1 MLQAMNTG
9 HDGSLSTGH
18 ANNCEDMISRM
29 ETMVLMGMGLPL
41 LAIRAQIAAGVD
53 IMVHLGRLR
62 DRTRRLLSIVEV
74 DKLQEGVI
82 CLNPLY
88 EFVEMGEQNG
98 KITGSWL
105 RKGQLIHRGKLY
117 AAGIEMED
125 SRV

>member
-1 MLQAMNTG
+1 
-9 HDGSLSTGH
+9 
-18 ANNCEDMISRM
+18 
-29 ETMVLMGMGLPL
+29 MVLMGMELPL

-88 EFVEMGEQNG
+88 EFVEMSEQNG